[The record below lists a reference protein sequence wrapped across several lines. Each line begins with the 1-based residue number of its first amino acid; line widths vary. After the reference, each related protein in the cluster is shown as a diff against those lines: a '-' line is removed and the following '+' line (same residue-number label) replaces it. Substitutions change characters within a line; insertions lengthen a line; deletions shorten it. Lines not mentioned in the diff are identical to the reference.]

1 MDKYLKIM
9 LAEEGN
15 EFGTSCAG
23 ALRSYG
29 YDVTLVP
36 KDGTQVIERLA
47 KNTPDVLLM
56 DTFMQRVDALGVM
69 KEMKNTDMDRNSDLY
84 KINSLTKRE
93 MEVLVQVANG
103 MFNKEIAISLNI
115 SERTVKNHLSNIFK
129 KLEVS
134 DRTQAA
140 VIAIKNNIVEI

>member
-15 EFGTSCAG
+15 EFGLNCAG

-36 KDGTQVIERLA
+36 KDGTEVINRIT

-56 DTFMQRVDALGVM
+56 DTFMQRVDALGV
-69 KEMKNTDMDRNSDLY
+69 KVN
-84 KINSLTKRE
+84 
-93 MEVLVQVANG
+93 
-103 MFNKEIAISLNI
+103 
-115 SERTVKNHLSNIFK
+115 
-129 KLEVS
+129 
-134 DRTQAA
+134 
-140 VIAIKNNIVEI
+140 